1 MKIGYKS
8 LTAEAY
14 LERKNFPYSVP
25 ILLFF
30 LLNA

>member
-1 MKIGYKS
+1 MRIEYKN

-14 LERKNFPYSVP
+14 LERKNFPYSVL

-30 LLNA
+30 LLDA